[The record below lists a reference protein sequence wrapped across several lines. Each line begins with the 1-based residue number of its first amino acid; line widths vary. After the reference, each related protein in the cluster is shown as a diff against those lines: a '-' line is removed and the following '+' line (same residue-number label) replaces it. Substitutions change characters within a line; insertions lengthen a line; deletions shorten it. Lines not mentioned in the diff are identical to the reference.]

1 MTMAISSKEP
11 HSYYLTASISHHIVN
26 GEWIAPTQ
34 EDILYA
40 GKTVNY
46 IILLV
51 RSDSWF
57 SCEKIKE
64 AAYERMMWKGTDIC
78 FPIFGEELVYYIFS
92 FNDQPQKLH

>member
-1 MTMAISSKEP
+1 MHYDDGDFIQGTPFIFP
-11 HSYYLTASISHHIVN
+11 DCLYFPLHS
-26 GEWIAPTQ
+26 EWIAPTQ

-40 GKTVNY
+40 GKTVDY

-64 AAYERMMWKGTDIC
+64 AAYERMMWRGTIYA
-78 FPIFGEELVYYIFS
+78 FR
-92 FNDQPQKLH
+92 N

>member
-1 MTMAISSKEP
+1 MEMHYDDGDFIQGTPIIFPDCLYCPS
-11 HSYYLTASISHHIVN
+11 HS
-26 GEWIAPTQ
+26 EWIAPTQ

-40 GKTVNY
+40 GKTVDY

-64 AAYERMMWKGTDIC
+64 AAYERMMWRGTIYA
-78 FPIFGEELVYYIFS
+78 FR
-92 FNDQPQKLH
+92 N

>member
-1 MTMAISSKEP
+1 MHYDDGDFIQGTPFIFP
-11 HSYYLTASISHHIVN
+11 DCLYFPLHS
-26 GEWIAPTQ
+26 EWIAPTQ

-40 GKTVNY
+40 GKTVDY

-64 AAYERMMWKGTDIC
+64 AAFERMMWRGTIYA
-78 FPIFGEELVYYIFS
+78 FR
-92 FNDQPQKLH
+92 N